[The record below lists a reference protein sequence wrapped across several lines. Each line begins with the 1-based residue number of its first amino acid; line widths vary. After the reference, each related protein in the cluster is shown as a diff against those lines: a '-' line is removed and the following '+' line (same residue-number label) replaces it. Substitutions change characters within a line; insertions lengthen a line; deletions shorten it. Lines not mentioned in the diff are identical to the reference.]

1 MTTYPEDVE
10 FTFDDY
16 QHAAGHTAIY
26 PEAGE
31 STFRAINYT
40 IVGVGNEAGEAL
52 GKWKKF
58 LRDDSDDFPDDE
70 RRAQI
75 LDELGDVLWYVANAC
90 SELGENMEM
99 VAKWNL
105 DKLAG
110 RKERGTIG
118 GSGDVR

>member
-1 MTTYPEDVE
+1 MTTYPEDVP
-10 FTFDDY
+10 FDFNDY
-16 QHAAGHTAIY
+16 QVAAADTAIY
-26 PEAGE
+26 PEATE

-40 IVGVGNEAGEAL
+40 IVGVGNEAGEVL

-58 LRDDSDDFPDDE
+58 LRDDTDEFPDAE
-70 RRAQI
+70 RKAQI

-90 SELGENMEM
+90 SELGASMED
-99 VAKWNL
+99 VAQHNL

-118 GSGDVR
+118 GSGDTR